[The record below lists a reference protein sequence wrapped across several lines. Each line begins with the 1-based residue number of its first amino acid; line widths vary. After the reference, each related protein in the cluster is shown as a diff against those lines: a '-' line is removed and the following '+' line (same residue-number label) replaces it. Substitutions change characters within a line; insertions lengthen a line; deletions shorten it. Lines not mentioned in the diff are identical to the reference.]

1 MALCLWDAESP
12 SQKRMSFGPSVCH
25 GTVKIFWKAL
35 ERKAVLVEVEDG
47 YTAIILLK
55 QGQKFDLIT
64 LDYHMPGMD
73 GVAVARWIRTQPGLS
88 ELPILM
94 ITTDTSKVYEA
105 VEIGIT
111 EFLGKP
117 FDRESL
123 AMTLN
128 RMMDMS
134 LE

>member
-1 MALCLWDAESP
+1 MIVDDSLANRNLLSLML
-12 SQKRMSFGPSVCH
+12 KSFRF
-25 GTVKIFWKAL
+25 TT
-35 ERKAVLVEVEDG
+35 VEVEDG
-47 YTAIILLK
+47 DTAISLLK

-64 LDYHMPGMD
+64 LDYHMPRTN
-73 GVAVARWIRTQPGLS
+73 GVAVARWIRNQPELN

-94 ITTDTSKVYEA
+94 ISSDTSTVFEA

>member
-1 MALCLWDAESP
+1 MSYPGFSP
-12 SQKRMSFGPSVCH
+12 RG
-25 GTVKIFWKAL
+25 
-35 ERKAVLVEVEDG
+35 
-47 YTAIILLK
+47 
-55 QGQKFDLIT
+55 GQK
-64 LDYHMPGMD
+64 PV
-73 GVAVARWIRTQPGLS
+73 VAVADPLGEATTTATHKQESNINLLPG
-88 ELPILM
+88 
-94 ITTDTSKVYEA
+94 KVYEA

>member
-1 MALCLWDAESP
+1 MSKHVLIVDDSLASRNGISRLL
-12 SQKRMSFGPSVCH
+12 KSFGF
-25 GTVKIFWKAL
+25 TT
-35 ERKAVLVEVEDG
+35 VEVEDG
-47 YTAIILLK
+47 DTAISLLK

-64 LDYHMPGMD
+64 LDYHMPRTN
-73 GVAVARWIRTQPGLS
+73 GVAVARWIRNQPELN

-94 ITTDTSKVYEA
+94 ISSDTSTVFEA